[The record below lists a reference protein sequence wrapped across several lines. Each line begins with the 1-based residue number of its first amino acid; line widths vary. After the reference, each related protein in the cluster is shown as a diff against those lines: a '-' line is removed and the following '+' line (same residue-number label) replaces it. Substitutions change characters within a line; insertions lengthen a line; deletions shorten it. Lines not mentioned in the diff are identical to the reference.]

1 MTIRQRTREPF
12 AVLALGVVL
21 GLLAVAAGAGLWL
34 HAIHLG
40 VHADAGAQ
48 SASVA
53 AILFGVFLA
62 VCAGHEIW
70 RRKTHQQHHHQ
81 H

>member
-1 MTIRQRTREPF
+1 MTIRQRPREHVV
-12 AVLALGVVL
+12 VLALGVVL
-21 GLLAVAAGAGLWL
+21 GLVAVATGAGLWL

-40 VHADAGAQ
+40 THAGAGDQ

-70 RRKTHQQHHHQ
+70 RRKAH
-81 H
+81 